1 MSSRRRKPVS
11 SQSVLINIILNII
24 LDKSGSMG
32 PKQADVIGGF
42 NRFLEEQ
49 RKAPGRARM
58 ILTQFSSTPRCRR
71 RRRAVPIEEMLPL
84 TPDTY
89 TPGGNTALFD
99 AIAQTV
105 GRADADKRPDE
116 RVLCL
121 IITDGE
127 ENSSRE
133 TTLEQVRRII
143 GEHEARGDWTFAYLG
158 AAPDRWTKETGMS
171 MSSRRSFTVN
181 AAPARAAQPAAA
193 RSTGVAP
200 IPWRVNGFRDH
211 TPTSSLFSH
220 AMGDR

>member
-1 MSSRRRKPVS
+1 MAAQPI
-11 SQSVLINIILNII
+11 LINVI

-42 NRFLEEQ
+42 NRFVTEQ
-49 RKAPGRARM
+49 RQAPGRARM
-58 ILTQFSSTPRCRR
+58 IITQFNTEVTPPTP
-71 RRRAVPIEEMLPL
+71 AVPVEEVLPL

-105 GRADADKRPDE
+105 GRADAEKRPDE

-133 TTLEQVRRII
+133 TTLAHITKII

-158 AAPDRWTKETGMS
+158 AAPR
-171 MSSRRSFTVN
+171 
-181 AAPARAAQPAAA
+181 
-193 RSTGVAP
+193 
-200 IPWRVNGFRDH
+200 
-211 TPTSSLFSH
+211 
-220 AMGDR
+220 

>member
-1 MSSRRRKPVS
+1 VAGQPI
-11 SQSVLINIILNII
+11 LINVI

-42 NRFLEEQ
+42 KQFIEEQ

-58 ILTQFSSTPRCRR
+58 IVTQFNTEVTRPTP
-71 RRRAVPIEEMLPL
+71 AMPIEEVLPL
-84 TPDTY
+84 TRETY

-105 GRADADKRPDE
+105 GRADAEKRPDE

-133 TTLEQVRRII
+133 TTLEQVKTII
-143 GEHEARGDWTFAYLG
+143 GEHEARGNWTFAYLG
-158 AAPDRWTKETGMS
+158 AAPDRWTKDTGMAAA
-171 MSSRRSFTVN
+171 SSVAFSAADAGASFRLASAATRCLRASRQRSTRSFFGQDE
-181 AAPARAAQPAAA
+181 PEGER
-193 RSTGVAP
+193 
-200 IPWRVNGFRDH
+200 RDEDQ
-211 TPTSSLFSH
+211 S
-220 AMGDR
+220 